1 MYNPY
6 QKYKEQSLTTLTPAE
21 IILKLFDEAVK
32 QIKLAINYI
41 EEKDIASANKA
52 IVKTEDIVNAL
63 KFNLDDRYEISKE
76 LETLYTHIY
85 NSLVEAN
92 LKKDTQMLGEIHS
105 ILFELRDT
113 FTQANKLSKGNNI

>member
-32 QIKLAINYI
+32 QIKLAINFI

-92 LKKDTQMLGEIHS
+92 LKKDTQMLGEIHA